1 MNKVVAFSI
10 LFLFLLPVLVSSECT
25 CDEDSE
31 DRNKIE
37 ALKYKLISVASILI
51 AGGIGV
57 SIPFLG
63 KIIPA
68 FHPENNVFF
77 LIKAFAA
84 GVILATG
91 FVHILPD
98 AFESLSSPCL
108 PENPWGDFPFA
119 GLIAMISAIG
129 TMMVDLLATSFYR
142 KANLAKQKPVNSDEE
157 KEGGHVHVHTHST
170 HGHAHGSVMLSS
182 EGSDEL
188 DLSRRRVISQVCIC
202 RLHSSK
208 PLISSLMTFLSMSTN
223 PSRTR

>member
-1 MNKVVAFSI
+1 MNKLFAFSL

-25 CDEDSE
+25 CDEDSQ
-31 DRNKIE
+31 DRNKTE
-37 ALKYKLISVASILI
+37 ALKYKLVAVALILI

-57 SIPFLG
+57 SIPILG

-68 FHPENNVFF
+68 FNPENNVFF

-108 PENPWGDFPFA
+108 GENPWGDFPFA
-119 GLIAMISAIG
+119 GVIAMISAIG
-129 TMMVDLLATSFYR
+129 TMMVDLLATSYYR
-142 KANLAKQKPVNSDEE
+142 KVNVTKQKPVNSDEE
-157 KEGGHVHVHTHST
+157 KEGGHVHVHVHTHST

-182 EGSDEL
+182 E
-188 DLSRRRVISQVCIC
+188 DLSRRRVISQVC
-202 RLHSSK
+202 
-208 PLISSLMTFLSMSTN
+208 TFIKTSN
-223 PSRTR
+223 